1 MAAKAPSH
9 LKKWCAP
16 ARRAGPRV
24 DARPS
29 AHARPAG
36 LDRVR
41 AARECRPRRRDRAM
55 GALLDLS
62 RSELARSE
70 LAPPEPADPRLCEL
84 GFAAWETALA
94 EAADPGEADRAQI
107 GRAHVELQS
116 RRD

>member
-1 MAAKAPSH
+1 MRPP
-9 LKKWCAP
+9 P
-16 ARRAGPRV
+16 ARPPR
-24 DARPS
+24 RPFRPRPTP
-29 AHARPAG
+29 APRPAG

-94 EAADPGEADRAQI
+94 EAADPGEADRARVWAASAPG
-107 GRAHVELQS
+107 GRFLSAVFGTTAFL
-116 RRD
+116 